1 MAEFQVECAQQG
13 HMLLG
18 WSDEG
23 WQRVFGFRSKR
34 LLESLMRAVPRKA
47 QDRDRI
53 AVQKEEGRSR
63 RESVDSTF

>member
-23 WQRVFGFRSKR
+23 WQRVFGFRSKK
-34 LLESLMRAVPRKA
+34 LLESLMRATPRKA
-47 QDRDRI
+47 QDRI